1 MGSAASRTSASSGEG
16 QSELTYNLIAGLN
29 WRFAPVASAFVGWRY
44 MHVDI
49 ERGTRLG
56 TLDTSCRSTGHS
68 SASTSTSEGPGL
80 PEL

>member
-16 QSELTYNLIAGLN
+16 SRTARALTYNLIAGLN

-49 ERGTRLG
+49 ERGTGLG
-56 TLDTSCRSTGHS
+56 TLDTELSFN
-68 SASTSTSEGPGL
+68 GPFLGVNFYF
-80 PEL
+80 